1 MDDLRVEYISIDDVK
16 PYENN
21 SKKHPKEQIE
31 QIKQSIID
39 YGFND
44 PIAVRGDTIV
54 EGHGRYMA
62 LKELGWAYI
71 PVIRLDH
78 MDEEQ
83 MKAYVLVHNQITMNS
98 GLDLKK
104 AKEEL
109 QNIRKYDMKKYGFDL
124 AAPKFDFETKHD
136 EWKADALFRV
146 ANICN
151 LEKGQFPGE
160 GPYDIPILKPVTELP
175 PIKEWIR
182 FKDVLSDSAPEG
194 KAVHFFIDD
203 YQFERI
209 WTNPEK
215 YVDKLKRYV
224 AVATPDFSPYGDMP
238 MALQIYNHYRKHWV
252 GAYLQRAGVTV
263 IPTIRASSDDRS
275 KRWFLDGEPK
285 GGIVLV
291 SSMWEGREELE
302 AGNKLTLRLMNEK
315 IKPCKVF
322 VYGKAA
328 QGFKYGENVEFIQ
341 TFNQMMRENHER

>member
-44 PIAVRGDTIV
+44 PIAIRGDTIV

-109 QNIRKYDMKKYGFDL
+109 QNIRKYDMKKY
-124 AAPKFDFETKHD
+124 
-136 EWKADALFRV
+136 
-146 ANICN
+146 
-151 LEKGQFPGE
+151 
-160 GPYDIPILKPVTELP
+160 
-175 PIKEWIR
+175 
-182 FKDVLSDSAPEG
+182 
-194 KAVHFFIDD
+194 
-203 YQFERI
+203 
-209 WTNPEK
+209 
-215 YVDKLKRYV
+215 
-224 AVATPDFSPYGDMP
+224 
-238 MALQIYNHYRKHWV
+238 
-252 GAYLQRAGVTV
+252 
-263 IPTIRASSDDRS
+263 
-275 KRWFLDGEPK
+275 
-285 GGIVLV
+285 
-291 SSMWEGREELE
+291 
-302 AGNKLTLRLMNEK
+302 
-315 IKPCKVF
+315 
-322 VYGKAA
+322 
-328 QGFKYGENVEFIQ
+328 
-341 TFNQMMRENHER
+341 